1 MLEEPIDAMSKFLAH
16 INIMPHA
23 ELLDPQG
30 KVVVKNLPT
39 LGIEGVE
46 DVRIGRHVTIS
57 LYAKT
62 NKEAHDKVEAACKKL
77 LANEIMETFDFV
89 IETLD

>member
-1 MLEEPIDAMSKFLAH
+1 MAAYLAH

-30 KVVVKNLPT
+30 KVVVKNLPS
-39 LGIEGVE
+39 LGVAGVA
-46 DVRIGRHVTIS
+46 DVRIGKHVTIKLEAADS
-57 LYAKT
+57 Q
-62 NKEAHDKVEAACKKL
+62 EAHDKVEVACKKL

-89 IETLD
+89 VEEL

>member
-1 MLEEPIDAMSKFLAH
+1 MANFLAH

-30 KVVVKNLPT
+30 KVVVKNLPS
-39 LGIEGVE
+39 LGVDGVSA
-46 DVRIGRHVTIS
+46 VRIGKHVTIS
-57 LYAKT
+57 LEAASQQ
-62 NKEAHDKVEAACKKL
+62 EAHDKVEIACKKL

-89 IETLD
+89 VEAV